1 MQCLKWGCTA
11 LNADTCCEAILKP
24 YFLTIDPGEG
34 GEGGGEGG
42 CTWCKKLGKT
52 DLLSRLT
59 VEIRQSMS
67 HHSTMLHMNLIP
79 LTATKWRECGG
90 SSIINSRSTCWLI
103 VCSLL
108 TEWVPAL
115 SSQGCWISH
124 RSKAGEIQWWGGEE
138 GGGGVEQCRFN
149 FDRWALFFIHSVL
162 YSISHKYP
170 VS

>member
-1 MQCLKWGCTA
+1 MYWLPQFFYFFFRWVTLVHVMQCLKLGCAA

-24 YFLTIDPGEG
+24 YFLTIDPGGVGEEG
-34 GEGGGEGG
+34 GQR
-42 CTWCKKLGKT
+42 TRCKKLGKT

-67 HHSTMLHMNLIP
+67 QHSTMLHMNLIP
-79 LTATKWRECGG
+79 LTATKWREYGG

-115 SSQGCWISH
+115 SGQAAGYPQHCIAVKEERISDD
-124 RSKAGEIQWWGGEE
+124 EE
-138 GGGGVEQCRFN
+138 EV
-149 FDRWALFFIHSVL
+149 
-162 YSISHKYP
+162 
-170 VS
+170 

>member
-1 MQCLKWGCTA
+1 MILVGWGERRGSVP
-11 LNADTCCEAILKP
+11 DV
-24 YFLTIDPGEG
+24 
-34 GEGGGEGG
+34 
-42 CTWCKKLGKT
+42 KKLGKT

-67 HHSTMLHMNLIP
+67 QHSTMLHMNLIL

-115 SSQGCWISH
+115 SGQA
-124 RSKAGEIQWWGGEE
+124 AGYPQHCIAVEE
-138 GGGGVEQCRFN
+138 ERFGDDDVEEEEEE
-149 FDRWALFFIHSVL
+149 V
-162 YSISHKYP
+162 
-170 VS
+170 